1 MLEKHKNDV
10 IKAITEEKNKEIAE
24 LKNEIKSKETE
35 IKSLK

>member
-1 MLEKHKNDV
+1 MIEKHKNDV

-35 IKSLK
+35 INNLK

>member
-24 LKNEIKSKETE
+24 LKNEIKAKEIE
-35 IKSLK
+35 INNLK